1 MFPKFI
7 SSLVLVLFLF
17 PLDGYSQKKKTEEPE
32 KIPKEIADIINANLP
47 TRQTRLD
54 IPLSYVK
61 TLYFPFQN
69 DFFSCF
75 FFKIKDQALGYT
87 ALSLEEKK
95 TESEKK
101 GKKKKK
107 EARNKVVEKEEI
119 LLCQVD
125 FFFRIYSMNE
135 DGRTG
140 EITREIWLPWSDQ
153 VRPEEY
159 NSEEEN
165 IYSFGTIFPP
175 GRYLLCAAAASPD
188 LTKIGLTFQEFYL
201 PVASDFRQYLELTPL
216 FFMKSVK
223 NISSPDTFI
232 KIYKNFFHYVT
243 LEIEPF
249 FDHEFSPSEKL
260 DILYYILGGT
270 PSGEGKYDFEINYIY
285 KKGEEEVAKFKPHIL
300 KDIPAPIVS
309 LQLPLLI
316 KEKELEAGDY
326 VLEIK
331 AKDNIG
337 EKEGT
342 GKIHFVV
349 K

>member
-7 SSLVLVLFLF
+7 SFLVLILFLF
-17 PLDGYSQKKKTEEPE
+17 PLGGYSQQKAAEEPAQ
-32 KIPKEIADIINANLP
+32 IPKEVADIIDVNLP
-47 TRQTRLD
+47 ARQARLD
-54 IPLSYVK
+54 IPFSYVK

-75 FFKIKDQALGYT
+75 FFKIKNQALGYA
-87 ALSLEEKK
+87 ALSLDEKK
-95 TESEKK
+95 AETDKK
-101 GKKKKK
+101 GKKEKK

-125 FFFRIYSMNE
+125 FFFRIYSINE
-135 DGRTG
+135 DGQTG
-140 EITREIWLPWSDQ
+140 EITREIWLPWGDQ

-175 GRYLLCAAAASPD
+175 GRYLLCAAVASLD

-201 PVASDFRQYLELTPL
+201 PVASNFRQYLDLTPL

-223 NISSPDTFI
+223 NISTPDAFI

-249 FDHEFSPSEKL
+249 FNHEFSPSERL

-270 PSGEGKYDFEINYIY
+270 PSDEGKYEFEINYTY
-285 KKGEEEVAKFKPHIL
+285 RKGEEEVAKFKPQVL
-300 KDIPAPIVS
+300 KGIPAPIVS

-316 KEKELEAGDY
+316 KEKEMETGDY
-326 VLEIK
+326 VLEIR

-337 EKEGT
+337 KKEGT